1 MLCFIY
7 HIFIICNIYTLIYI
21 FLCQVYIIE
30 DSNTFTYNIEPQLNY
45 SESIEYFENLQKCL
59 NEHQDLSSTYKSE
72 NKEYLM
78 EHNPCEAICN
88 WNITEKEMIF
98 YEKVS

>member
-1 MLCFIY
+1 M
-7 HIFIICNIYTLIYI
+7 FIIYNIYTLIYI

-59 NEHQDLSSTYKSE
+59 NEHQDLLSTYKSE

-88 WNITEKEMIF
+88 WNITEAEMIF